1 MNTELHVQST
11 NTKNVQSQLFID
23 LVKWLKEEVQNDP
36 VKTKE
41 LEKILQKS
49 LTPCE
54 PSSLIAH
61 AGERKRKTRQI
72 FDYDS
77 EN

>member
-1 MNTELHVQST
+1 MNTQST
-11 NTKNVQSQLFID
+11 NTKVVQSQLFID
-23 LVKWLKEEVQNDP
+23 LSKWIEEVQNDP

-41 LEKILQKS
+41 VEKILQEA
-49 LTPCE
+49 LTPQYE

-61 AGERKRKTRQI
+61 AGERKRKIHQI

-77 EN
+77 ENSN